1 MTVAKPV
8 PPASAAPLTADLDAA
23 LRRLKL
29 ATVRR
34 NAAEVLQVAKTQRW
48 TPEEILRT
56 LVEAEIAARDA
67 SNTANRLKA
76 AAFPVTKT
84 LDGFDVAGSSVVQ
97 ATFDYLSSLE
107 WIRAQ
112 QNLAIIGPPG
122 TGKSH
127 LLIGCGQAAVKAGF
141 KVRYFTAA
149 DLVETLYRGLAD
161 NTVGKIIDTLLRADL
176 LIVDLCR
183 PRDYAEGA
191 AVSGAR
197 GTVPAVPFR
206 SRWPGSLYVAASIAL
221 PTSV

>member
-1 MTVAKPV
+1 MTTTTGTKTVAPK
-8 PPASAAPLTADLDAA
+8 AAPDLPADLDAG

-34 NAAEVLQVAKTQRW
+34 TAAEVLQVAKTQRW

-56 LVEAEIAARDA
+56 LVEAEIAARHA

-84 LDGFDVAGSSVVQ
+84 LDGFDVSGSSVTQ

-112 QNLAIIGPPG
+112 QNLAVVGPPG

-127 LLIGCGQAAVKAGF
+127 LLIGCGYAAVRAGF

-149 DLVETLYRGLAD
+149 
-161 NTVGKIIDTLLRADL
+161 
-176 LIVDLCR
+176 
-183 PRDYAEGA
+183 
-191 AVSGAR
+191 
-197 GTVPAVPFR
+197 
-206 SRWPGSLYVAASIAL
+206 
-221 PTSV
+221 